1 MNDEKPQEPKLLFG
15 SGPLDQALEFAL
27 KLLVQENAQS
37 EEVDGRRYTKVV
49 DRVTIFRRAFGG
61 VGHIVTELLHADR
74 DLVRFKANIVIYDKL
89 VATGHAEEFRD
100 AHEVNYTSAL
110 ENAETSAIGRALA
123 NLGLHGGE
131 FASADELLSAKA
143 MAAENAKVHAVKFLK
158 PEEVA
163 AAVASINECKTID
176 QLAEVYMK
184 LTPALKVAAKAAM
197 DVKHQS
203 LSSSQE
209 SPSQEP
215 QTSAP
220 TSGSEP
226 AKAASPV
233 QRLAPPSASRRR
245 AAPSNGDA

>member
-1 MNDEKPQEPKLLFG
+1 MSDVVEQIVKQDG
-15 SGPLDQALEFAL
+15 TLEQRLEHAL
-27 KLLVQENAQS
+27 KLLVQENEKAD
-37 EEVDGRRYTKVV
+37 EVDGKRYTKVV
-49 DRVTIFRRAFGG
+49 DRVTVFRRAFGPRAT
-61 VGHIVTELLHADR
+61 IITEILYADEDVVR
-74 DLVRFKANIVIYDKL
+74 VKASISLDLAVR
-89 VATGHAEEFRD
+89 ATGHAEEFRN
-100 AHEVNYTSAL
+100 AHEVNWTSAL

-143 MAAENAKVHAVKFLK
+143 MAAENAKQQSTRFLK
-158 PEEVA
+158 PEEVT
-163 AAVASINECKTID
+163 AAVTSINECKTID
-176 QLAEVYMK
+176 QLAEIYMK

-203 LSSSQE
+203 LSSLPEQ
-209 SPSQEP
+209 SPPAQP
-215 QTSAP
+215 TSEP

>member
-1 MNDEKPQEPKLLFG
+1 MSDEVEAIVKRDG
-15 SGPLDQALEFAL
+15 GLDDRLEHAL
-27 KLLVQENAQS
+27 KLLVQENEKSA
-37 EEVDGRRYTKVV
+37 EVDGKRYTKVV
-49 DRVTIFRRAFGG
+49 DRVTVFRRAFGAARAA
-61 VGHIVTELLHADR
+61 IVTEVLYADKDVVR
-74 DLVRFKANIVIYDKL
+74 VRAQIDLDGVT

-100 AHEVNYTSAL
+100 AHEINWTSAL

-123 NLGLHGGE
+123 SLGLHGGE

-143 MAAENAKVHAVKFLK
+143 MAAENAKQQSTKFLK

-163 AAVASINECKTID
+163 AAVTSINECKTID

-184 LTPALKVAAKAAM
+184 LTPALKVAARAAM

-203 LSSSQE
+203 LSSQPELPALAQQSNEQA
-209 SPSQEP
+209 
-215 QTSAP
+215 T
-220 TSGSEP
+220 GSEP

-245 AAPSNGDA
+245 AAPSNGAA